1 MDHRAV
7 NFSAGPAALPAEVLK
22 QAQTELLDFR
32 GAGMGVMEMSHR
44 GEVFMAVAAEAER
57 DFRDLLAIPSH
68 YKILFL
74 QGGGIGEFAA
84 VPLNLLRGSSKAD
97 YVNTGMWSTKGI
109 EEARK
114 YCDVAVAAT
123 AEDRHFTYV
132 PPVANWQVRRDAA
145 YLHLC
150 TNETIHGVEMPF
162 TAAPPDPGVPLVADM
177 SSHILSRS
185 IDVSR
190 YGCIY
195 AGAQKNIGPS
205 GLVLVIVRE
214 DLLGKP
220 NVHCPS
226 FIDYTLQAKNGWM
239 FNTPNTW
246 GVYLAGLVFK
256 WLKAQGGVAA
266 MEQRNIAKAAL
277 LYGAIDA
284 SDGFYKCP
292 VALSD
297 RSRMNVPF
305 RLGSDALDAAFIKGA
320 EALGLSQLK
329 GHRVV
334 GGIRASIYNAMPIE
348 GVKALVNYMHAF
360 QQDANNKP

>member
-1 MDHRAV
+1 MHRAI
-7 NFSAGPAALPAEVLK
+7 NFSAGPAALPLTVLE
-22 QAQTELLDFR
+22 QARSELLDFR
-32 GAGMGVMEMSHR
+32 GTGMGVMEMSHR
-44 GEVFMAVAAEAER
+44 GEVFMAVAAEAEA
-57 DFRDLLAIPSH
+57 DFRELLAIPEN
-68 YKILFL
+68 YRVLFL

-84 VPLNLLRGSSKAD
+84 VPLNLLRGADKAD
-97 YVNTGMWSTKGI
+97 YINTGTWSTKGI

-114 YCDVAVAAT
+114 YCNVQIAAS
-123 AEDRHFTYV
+123 AEDRHFSYV
-132 PPVANWQVRRDAA
+132 PAPADWQVRHDAA

-162 TAAPPDPGVPLVADM
+162 CASPPEFGVPLVADM
-177 SSHILSRS
+177 SSHILSRV

-205 GLVLVIVRE
+205 GLVLVVVRD

-220 NVHCPS
+220 HPHCPS
-226 FIDYTLQAKNGWM
+226 FIDYTLQARNGWM

-266 MEQRNIAKAAL
+266 IEQRNIAKARL
-277 LYGAIDA
+277 LYNAIDD
-284 SDGFYKCP
+284 SGGFYRCP
-292 VALSD
+292 VAVAD

-305 RLGSDALDAAFIKGA
+305 RLGGDALEAAFLRGA
-320 EALGLSQLK
+320 EEIGLTQLK
-329 GHRVV
+329 GHRAV
-334 GGIRASIYNAMPIE
+334 GGLRASIYNAMPLA
-348 GVKALVNYMHAF
+348 GVVALVDYMQSF
-360 QQDANNKP
+360 QQCNG

>member
-1 MDHRAV
+1 MQHRAI
-7 NFSAGPAALPAEVLK
+7 NFSAGPAALPDEVLK
-22 QAQTELLDFR
+22 QAQAELLDFR
-32 GAGMGVMEMSHR
+32 GTGMGVMEMSHR
-44 GEVFMAVAAEAER
+44 GEVFMAVAAEAENDLR
-57 DFRDLLAIPSH
+57 ELLAVPAN

-84 VPLNLLRGSSKAD
+84 VPLNLLRGGAKAD
-97 YVNTGMWSTKGI
+97 YVNTGMWSSKGI
-109 EEARK
+109 EEAKK
-114 YCDVAVAAT
+114 YCDVHIAASS
-123 AEDRHFTYV
+123 EDRHFSYV
-132 PPVANWQVRRDAA
+132 PETRSWKVRADAA
-145 YLHLC
+145 YLHIC

-162 TAAPPDPGVPLVADM
+162 TASPPDFGVPLVSDM
-177 SSHILSRS
+177 SSHILSRA
-185 IDVSR
+185 IDVSK

-220 NVHCPS
+220 HAHCPS

-266 MEQRNIAKAAL
+266 MEKRNIAKAEL

-284 SDGFYKCP
+284 SGGFYQCP
-292 VALSD
+292 VARAD

-305 RLGSDALDAAFIKGA
+305 RLGSDALDGEFLKGA

-329 GHRVV
+329 GHRAV
-334 GGIRASIYNAMPIE
+334 GGLRASIYNAMSID
-348 GVKALVNYMHAF
+348 GVAALVNFMQAF
-360 QQDANNKP
+360 RQRHG